1 MSEQEKFHALEAEN
15 AALRMQ
21 NIELKAMVE
30 RVITKRCHNCLNG
43 TYTYGISGYECRTCD
58 EQSNWRIN
66 WASLE
71 EAGK

>member
-1 MSEQEKFHALEAEN
+1 MGEQAITIAEKFHALEAEN

-21 NIELKAMVE
+21 NIELKTMVE
-30 RVITKRCHNCLNG
+30 RFITKRCYNCLN
-43 TYTYGISGYECRTCD
+43 ISGYECRTCD